1 MWERVV
7 YRDWGIRRFADLRIL
22 GAANFE
28 SANHPISKSVNG
40 YNIVVA
46 DEPKSR
52 VVSAETIGLIVI
64 AVMLAIMILA
74 RWASIIAWSAR

>member
-1 MWERVV
+1 M
-7 YRDWGIRRFADLRIL
+7 IRRFADLAIL
-22 GAANFE
+22 GATNFE
-28 SANHPISKSVNG
+28 SANHPISQSVNG
-40 YNIVVA
+40 YNIAVA

-74 RWASIIAWSAR
+74 RWAGIIAWSAR

>member
-1 MWERVV
+1 MT
-7 YRDWGIRRFADLRIL
+7 GLPNLRIDEFL
-22 GAANFE
+22 RRSRNSSILQF
-28 SANHPISKSVNG
+28 VNG
-40 YNIVVA
+40 YNVPVA

-74 RWASIIAWSAR
+74 RWGGIIAWSAR

>member
-1 MWERVV
+1 VNG
-7 YRDWGIRRFADLRIL
+7 WGLRNCRIAEL
-22 GAANFE
+22 RNW
-28 SANHPISKSVNG
+28 KSHQPANG
-40 YNIVVA
+40 YNVGVA

-74 RWASIIAWSAR
+74 RWAGIISWSAR

>member
-1 MWERVV
+1 ML
-7 YRDWGIRRFADLRIL
+7 ICRFR

-28 SANHPISKSVNG
+28 SANHPISKSANG
-40 YNIVVA
+40 YNVGVA

-74 RWASIIAWSAR
+74 RWGGIIAWSAR

>member
-1 MWERVV
+1 M
-7 YRDWGIRRFADLRIL
+7 DWVIGLSKRSKWKIGKPVNRQ
-22 GAANFE
+22 
-28 SANHPISKSVNG
+28 ISESVNG
-40 YNIVVA
+40 YNIGVA

-74 RWASIIAWSAR
+74 RWAGIIAWSAR

>member
-1 MWERVV
+1 M
-7 YRDWGIRRFADLRIL
+7 DWVIGLSKRSKWKI
-22 GAANFE
+22 GKPANRQ
-28 SANHPISKSVNG
+28 ISKSVNG
-40 YNIVVA
+40 YNICVA

-74 RWASIIAWSAR
+74 RWAGIIAWSAR